1 VVVVVLGRSGAGNN
15 GRGTDRVE
23 DAPARMCI
31 TPAAGP
37 TRIARL
43 EGVDGRVSL

>member
-1 VVVVVLGRSGAGNN
+1 VVVVLGRSGAGNN

-31 TPAAGP
+31 TPAAARP
-37 TRIARL
+37 SRIARL
-43 EGVDGRVSL
+43 GLWTAEFH